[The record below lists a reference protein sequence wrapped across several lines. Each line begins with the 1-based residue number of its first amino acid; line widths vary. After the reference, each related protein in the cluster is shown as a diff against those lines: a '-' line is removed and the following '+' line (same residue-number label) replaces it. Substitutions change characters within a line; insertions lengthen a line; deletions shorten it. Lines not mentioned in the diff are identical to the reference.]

1 MSIKDGGRYEITDHG
16 ERGIQIKAD
25 ERAFDVHPESVAAGA
40 IRQQA
45 RDIAALKDALA
56 DEVTAN
62 EAFRKAGGARDDE
75 DMPTFCA
82 RLIAERDAYK
92 HDALALMRISAGAIQ
107 ALEQTEKERDQ
118 LRTDLAAAVSEN
130 AALLAANRDLK
141 AHFDALKGDYDEAAH
156 FARHFIRDD
165 AAITPRGAII
175 RLGDKCTD
183 LFVRL
188 QQAEARLAAIEAA
201 PTVAW
206 QWMDTGHFRKNKPD
220 GALVFDWRPLI
231 AGPAKD

>member
-1 MSIKDGGRYEITDHG
+1 MSNQWAIENDTDAELTVRAPNG
-16 ERGIQIKAD
+16 FAVELDANSADPRERFAY
-25 ERAFDVHPESVAAGA
+25 FA

-45 RDIAALKDALA
+45 RD
-56 DEVTAN
+56 
-62 EAFRKAGGARDDE
+62 
-75 DMPTFCA
+75 
-82 RLIAERDAYK
+82 
-92 HDALALMRISAGAIQ
+92 
-107 ALEQTEKERDQ
+107 LEQ

-188 QQAEARLAAIEAA
+188 QQAEARLAAIDAQ
-201 PTVAW
+201 PTVV
-206 QWMDTGHFRKNKPD
+206 TVGHGDYLHRHTANVPI
-220 GALVFDWRPLI
+220 GTELI
-231 AGPAKD
+231 YRPAKDQT